1 MSSNINKYNL
11 KAKTRVSRISH
22 SENRIFEYIENIRMM
37 DKMTAK
43 DNCNSTIKQL
53 MESVTILGS
62 FVKNYFMSLRTIRPC
77 IIPVDQTPES
87 FTLRQLT

>member
-22 SENRIFEYIENIRMM
+22 SEDRIFEYIDNIRMM

-43 DNCNSTIKQL
+43 EYYARLKFQNIYR
-53 MESVTILGS
+53 E
-62 FVKNYFMSLRTIRPC
+62 
-77 IIPVDQTPES
+77 
-87 FTLRQLT
+87 